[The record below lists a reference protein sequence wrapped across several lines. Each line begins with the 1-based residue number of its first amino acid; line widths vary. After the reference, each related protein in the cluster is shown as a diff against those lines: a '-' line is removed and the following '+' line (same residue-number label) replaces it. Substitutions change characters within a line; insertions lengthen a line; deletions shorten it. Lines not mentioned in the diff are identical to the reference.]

1 MSANSSIVLSSLDFD
16 TIKNTFKSYLK
27 TQDRFKDYD
36 FDGSNMSV
44 LLDVLSYNT
53 FHNAFYLNMV
63 GSEMFLDS
71 AQLRDSVV
79 SHAKELNYTPRSFK
93 SAQANVNL
101 TVVSDV
107 LNKRSIVIP
116 KGYTFT
122 SRFGPKNFTFSVA
135 DNFIISD
142 YTQNAARTQLTFT
155 GSNIPIYEGYYV
167 ADNYTYSSNNPQ
179 RFIISN
185 KNVDTS
191 SITVT
196 VMEDVGATTLVY
208 NRAQSLFDLNSSSP
222 VFFVQGA
229 ENDSYEIVFG
239 DGVNGRMPKNN
250 SVITIEYRV
259 SNGELP
265 NGCNLFAPDTTLDSE
280 SDITVTTN
288 QNASGGAI
296 SETLESIKYNA
307 PRHFNTQERAIT
319 TEDYETLLRI
329 NFPEVNA
336 VTAYGGENLDPP
348 QFGKVFVAVDLNE
361 VDSLPQV
368 KIDQYY
374 NFLKP
379 RSPVSI
385 DPVFVDPE
393 YTYIQVKST
402 VNYNVNVTR
411 LSTEDIKTITKS
423 AIIDYALTNLNN
435 FNRIFRY
442 SKLIQAID
450 GSQASIISNE
460 TDISVIK
467 VIVPETGS
475 LLTFDVNFRVPL
487 KIIYGADGKG
497 YSISSTV
504 FNYKGNKAVLKD
516 DGISAIQVI
525 SASTGQLIETVGQID
540 YTTGLLQF
548 SNFKIDT
555 YVGAGI
561 KIYAAPK
568 NKDLST
574 VNNVILNIIE
584 EDVEITAV
592 AVRA

>member
-1 MSANSSIVLSSLDFD
+1 MSANSSIILSSLDFD
-16 TIKNTFKSYLK
+16 TIKNTFKTYLK

-79 SHAKELNYTPRSFK
+79 SHAKELNYVPRSFK
-93 SAQANVNL
+93 SSQANVTI
-101 TVVSDV
+101 TVNSSVID
-107 LNKRSIVIP
+107 KRSLVVP

-122 SRFGPKNFTFSVA
+122 SRFGASSFTFSTA
-135 DNFIISD
+135 ENIIISD
-142 YTQNAARTQLTFT
+142 YTINSNRTQLTFT
-155 GSNIPIYEGYYV
+155 GTNIPIYEGYYV
-167 ADNYTYSSNNPQ
+167 ADTYTYSSMSPQ

-196 VMEDVGATTLVY
+196 VSEDMGSTILSY
-208 NRAQSLFDLNSSSP
+208 NRAQSLFDINSSSP

-229 ENDSYEIVFG
+229 ENDSYEIIFG
-239 DGVNGRMPKNN
+239 DGINGRMPKNN
-250 SVITIEYRV
+250 SVITIEYRI

-265 NGCNLFAPDTTLDSE
+265 NGCRVFTPDAAIDDETN
-280 SDITVTTN
+280 ITVTTN
-288 QNASGGAI
+288 EPSTGGAI

-393 YTYIQVKST
+393 YTYIQVKSI

-423 AIIDYALTNLNN
+423 AIMDYAQLYLNN

-442 SKLIQAID
+442 SKMIQAID
-450 GSQASIISNE
+450 NSQSSIISNE
-460 TDISVIK
+460 TNINIIK
-467 VIVPETGS
+467 VLTPETGT
-475 LLTFDVNFRVPL
+475 LLTFDVNFRIPL
-487 KIIYGADGKG
+487 GIVYGSDGFG

-516 DGISAIQVI
+516 DGISSIQVY
-525 SASTGQLIETVGQID
+525 SASTGQFIETVGVID
-540 YTTGLLQF
+540 YDSGLLQF
-548 SNFKIDT
+548 SNFKIDS

-568 NKDLST
+568 NKDIST
-574 VNNVILNIIE
+574 INNVILNIIE
-584 EDVEITAV
+584 EDVEISAV